1 MSARPKLVGDP
12 EWIDPLLARGAIA
25 LTAQPGVQ
33 EHCHICGLVD
43 GGCYGFG
50 VMRGQRGVWACTDE
64 VCRSEAK
71 QQARLGNTSPS
82 ARTVAA

>member
-1 MSARPKLVGDP
+1 MRARPKLVGDP
-12 EWIDPLLARGAIA
+12 EYIDPLFALAARGPVVEAG
-25 LTAQPGVQ
+25 LQ

-50 VMRGQRGVWACTDE
+50 VMRGQRGVWACKDE

-71 QQARLGNTSPS
+71 QQAGLGNTSPS
-82 ARTVAA
+82 ACTVAA